1 MEPIWIATA
10 FFLGLLAL
18 RLGLP
23 ALVGHLAAGY
33 LLFAFGVRSSPVL
46 QELGQVGVLLLLF
59 TVGLKLRL
67 KDLLS
72 LRVLGVGG
80 AELLLFGGLAY
91 LAFGEPTVS
100 VALAFSS
107 TVLAAKML
115 ESKKELGT
123 YHGRLVI
130 GILVLQDLSAV
141 ALLTLATKPRFSPW
155 LPALLLLPLLRHLLG
170 WLLKESGWEEL
181 LVLFGLAAALGG
193 GKLFWQLGL
202 TPELGALI
210 VGSLLSDHHKGSEL
224 ARALWSIKG
233 FFLVAFFLHIGLEQG
248 LAGVDLGVF
257 LLLMALALTKAPIFF
272 FLFLRAGLRARTSFV
287 NSVYLSSYSEFAI
300 ILIAGLAS
308 RLDPSLFPTIAL
320 AVAVTMALSSTAAR
334 SVHPFFRRWEA
345 RLVPFERRSP
355 HPDAEPVKLQGA
367 TVLVVGMGRT
377 GGAVYRAL
385 ETQGQVPL
393 GLDADPSKIEKHK
406 RKGRR
411 VLYGDAEDPE
421 LWERID
427 LSGVKSV
434 VLTLPDLEAKLL
446 AARWLRE
453 RGFTGLLAATSF
465 HLEEDPLLTAAGV
478 NFVCHP
484 FREAGEK
491 LAENVLEKLQRAD
504 QDNASCE

>member
-1 MEPIWIATA
+1 MDAVWVSAA

-33 LLFAFGVRSSPVL
+33 LLFSLGVRSSPAL
-46 QELGQVGVLLLLF
+46 QELGEVGVLLLLF

-80 AELLLFGGLAY
+80 GELLVFGGLAY
-91 LAFGEPTVS
+91 LVFGDPTVS

-123 YHGRLVI
+123 YHGRLAI

-141 ALLTLATKPRFSPW
+141 ALLTLADKPRFSPW
-155 LPALLLLPLLRHLLG
+155 LPVLLLLPLLRHVLG
-170 WLLKESGWEEL
+170 WLLQASGWEEL
-181 LVLFGLAAALGG
+181 LVLFGLAAALGSG
-193 GKLFWQLGL
+193 ELFRQLGVS
-202 TPELGALI
+202 PELGALI
-210 VGSLLSDHHKGSEL
+210 VGSLLSDHHKGTEL
-224 ARALWSIKG
+224 TRALWSLKG

-248 LAGVDLGVF
+248 LAGVDWGVF
-257 LLLMALALTKAPIFF
+257 LMLMALALAKAPIFF

-287 NSVYLSSYSEFAI
+287 NSVYLSSYSEFAL
-300 ILIAGLAS
+300 ILVAGLAS
-308 RLDPSLFPTIAL
+308 RFAPSVLPTVAL
-320 AVAVTMALSSTAAR
+320 AVVVTMALSSTAAR
-334 SVHPFFRRWEA
+334 FVHPIFRRWEA
-345 RLVPFERRSP
+345 RLVPFERGCP

-385 ETQGQVPL
+385 ESQGERPV

-421 LWERID
+421 LWEQID
-427 LSGVKSV
+427 LGGVKSV
-434 VLTLPDLEAKLL
+434 ILTLPDLEAKLL

-453 RGFTGLLAATSF
+453 TGFTGLLAAISF
-465 HLEEDPLLTAAGV
+465 HLEEDPLLTDAGV

-484 FREAGEK
+484 FKEAGEK
-491 LAENVLEKLQRAD
+491 LAEKVMEKLQRA
-504 QDNASCE
+504 NLSF